1 MKQIRAK
8 EKNPQKEEQK
18 TSETRKKSKQ
28 SKSKVAKTR
37 NINYGWL
44 HRTSSDNAYKQLK
57 RLEGAS
63 VRTVPYDEEETDF
76 TLDFLKNEAC
86 RLFFPE
92 GKSKLGK
99 LEDFEIEIGNFSQEP
114 IHTFVDTKGNP
125 CSYLEYLR
133 DRGLYPSK
141 SYIYLMT
148 TVRGDKNMG
157 THDNI
162 NSKLKLSKQHTDIDD
177 ENESVADATNSQH
190 FERHFQNR
198 ESNEAEFC
206 EIQNPVEKT
215 DPVKK
220 EGNIYGVVIDGIDV
234 TPSKNQIG
242 IEYEELTESS
252 YSEVTIRSLANS
264 LEQCYWDKSLSDPF
278 ITDEGFDN
286 FSPLEHGFTV
296 TAIHKADTCYLE
308 RVFSPVCESSEES
321 TSQFFYPCRDM
332 SSDDIIIHHPLEIWG
347 YDKNKLILGV
357 VISLMDN
364 PEVEYVWYNG
374 DNIVRQGRNLCCIP
388 INEPGIYKVAVKVD
402 GKAEISKPIKV
413 ELLKNLED
421 PPNEER
427 KKYTEPEA
435 SVKSPHSLPFVDKD
449 QVIFTNEIGRGSFGV
464 VFKGVWSGTD
474 VAIKDIKV
482 RNAKRL
488 KSVMETEVQ
497 VHTMVRHPNITQIMA
512 VSMEKNHIY
521 IISEFVD
528 GANLEE
534 LLFGED
540 VEVKESISE
549 KKIFIAKQVAQAVA
563 YLHNLSPPI
572 VHRDIKPANI
582 LVAKDSYVTKL
593 CDMGLSKLKS
603 ATMQAVTTTGV
614 PGTPHYMAP
623 ECILRK
629 KKSDLNSDV
638 WSLACTLLELLTHK
652 DCWEDL
658 IEELVDIED
667 SDDNYEVNCMLS
679 IFRRQSVPKSLG
691 LLSGTH
697 STILTDCFNY
707 EPGDRPR
714 AIDLVSAFSV

>member
-1 MKQIRAK
+1 MG
-8 EKNPQKEEQK
+8 
-18 TSETRKKSKQ
+18 
-28 SKSKVAKTR
+28 KTR

-63 VRTVPYDEEETDF
+63 VRTVPYDEEETYF

-92 GKSKLGK
+92 
-99 LEDFEIEIGNFSQEP
+99 DFEIEIGSFSQEP
-114 IHTFVDTKGNP
+114 ILAFVDTRGNP

-148 TVRGDKNMG
+148 TARGDKNTG
-157 THDNI
+157 TRDNI
-162 NSKLKLSKQHTDIDD
+162 SSEPKATKQHTDMDD
-177 ENESVADATNSQH
+177 ENESEADATNSKH
-190 FERHFQNR
+190 VARRLQNS
-198 ESNEAEFC
+198 ESNEAEC
-206 EIQNPVEKT
+206 EIK

-220 EGNIYGVVIDGIDV
+220 DDLVKDGNIYGVCIDGIDV
-234 TPSKNQIG
+234 TPSKNQIT
-242 IEYEELTESS
+242 IEYEELTEFS

-278 ITDEGFDN
+278 IRNEGFDN
-286 FSPLEHGFTV
+286 FCPLEHGFTV

-308 RVFSPVCESSEES
+308 RVFSPSCESFEES
-321 TSQFFYPCRDM
+321 TSRFFYPCRDN
-332 SSDDIIIHHPLEIWG
+332 SSNDIIIHHPLEIWG
-347 YDKNKLILGV
+347 YDENRLMLGV
-357 VISLMDN
+357 VTSFMDN

-374 DNIVRQGRNLCCIP
+374 GDIARQGHNLCCIP
-388 INEPGIYKVAVKVD
+388 VNEPGIYKVEVRVD
-402 GKAEISKPIKV
+402 GKAEMSKPIKV

-421 PPNEER
+421 PPTDE
-427 KKYTEPEA
+427 KKKNAEPEA
-435 SVKSPHSLPFVDKD
+435 SIKSPHFLPFVDKN
-449 QVIFTNEIGRGSFGV
+449 QVTFTNEIGRGSYGV

-512 VSMEKNHIY
+512 VSMEKNHLY
-521 IISEFVD
+521 IVSEFVN

-540 VEVKESISE
+540 VEVKENISE
-549 KKIFIAKQVAQAVA
+549 KKIFIAKQVTQAAA

-582 LVAKDSYVTKL
+582 VVAKDSYVTKL

-603 ATMQAVTTTGV
+603 ATMQAVTATGV

-638 WSLACTLLELLTHK
+638 
-652 DCWEDL
+652 
-658 IEELVDIED
+658 
-667 SDDNYEVNCMLS
+667 
-679 IFRRQSVPKSLG
+679 
-691 LLSGTH
+691 
-697 STILTDCFNY
+697 
-707 EPGDRPR
+707 
-714 AIDLVSAFSV
+714 

>member
-8 EKNPQKEEQK
+8 EKNPPKEEQK
-18 TSETRKKSKQ
+18 TSTTRKKSKQ
-28 SKSKVAKTR
+28 SRSKMGKTR

-63 VRTVPYDEEETDF
+63 VRTVPYDEGETDF

-92 GKSKLGK
+92 GNSKLGK
-99 LEDFEIEIGNFSQEP
+99 REDFEIEIGSFSQEP
-114 IHTFVDTKGNP
+114 IRAFVDTKGNP

-148 TVRGDKNMG
+148 TARGDKNTG

-162 NSKLKLSKQHTDIDD
+162 SSEPKPTKQHTDMDD
-177 ENESVADATNSQH
+177 ENESEADATNSQH
-190 FERHFQNR
+190 VARRLQNS
-198 ESNEAEFC
+198 ESNEAEC
-206 EIQNPVEKT
+206 EIQ

-220 EGNIYGVVIDGIDV
+220 DDLVKKDGNIYGVCIDDIDV
-234 TPSKNQIG
+234 TPSKIQIT

-278 ITDEGFDN
+278 IRDEGFYN
-286 FSPLEHGFTV
+286 FCPLEHGFTV

-308 RVFSPVCESSEES
+308 RVFSPSCESFEES
-321 TSQFFYPCRDM
+321 TSQFFYPCRDNT
-332 SSDDIIIHHPLEIWG
+332 SNDIIIHHPLEIWG
-347 YDKNKLILGV
+347 YDENRLMLGV
-357 VISLMDN
+357 VTSFMDN

-374 DNIVRQGRNLCCIP
+374 GDIARQGHNLCCIP
-388 INEPGIYKVAVKVD
+388 VNEPGIYKVEVRVD
-402 GKAEISKPIKV
+402 GKAEMSKPIKV

-421 PPNEER
+421 PPTDE
-427 KKYTEPEA
+427 KKKNAEPEA
-435 SVKSPHSLPFVDKD
+435 SIKSPYFLPFVDKD
-449 QVIFTNEIGRGSFGV
+449 QVTFTNEIGRGSYGV

-512 VSMEKNHIY
+512 VSMEKNHLY
-521 IISEFVD
+521 IVSEFVD
-528 GANLEE
+528 GANLED

-540 VEVKESISE
+540 VEVKENISE
-549 KKIFIAKQVAQAVA
+549 KKIFIAKQVTQAVA

-603 ATMQAVTTTGV
+603 ATMQAVTATGV

-658 IEELVDIED
+658 IEELGDIED
-667 SDDNYEVNCMLS
+667 SDDNYEVNCMMS
-679 IFRRQSVPKSLG
+679 IFQRQSVPKSLG
-691 LLSGTH
+691 LLSDTH

-707 EPGDRPR
+707 EPCNRPR